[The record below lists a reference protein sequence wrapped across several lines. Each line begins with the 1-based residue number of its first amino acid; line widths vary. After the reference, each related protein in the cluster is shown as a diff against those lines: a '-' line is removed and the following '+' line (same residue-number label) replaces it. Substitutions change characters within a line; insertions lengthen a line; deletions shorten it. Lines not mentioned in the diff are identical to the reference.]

1 MKGMAIMSTVVT
13 KLPLMKAY
21 EEVRTLEDYLE
32 MHFLLPEQFQALI
45 EDFHLNMGLKRGTLM
60 TLDQVDEYRA
70 YLREISTRL
79 DSF

>member
-1 MKGMAIMSTVVT
+1 MSILVT

-45 EDFHLNMGLKRGTLM
+45 EDFYLNMGLKRGTLM
-60 TLDQVDEYRA
+60 TLDQVKEYQS
-70 YLREISTRL
+70 YLCDISTRL
-79 DSF
+79 ESF